1 MPAYEREVLGQEDH
15 PFLFPDAGGDRA
27 AISRRSL
34 NEDAR
39 KRLPQLLEEPDT
51 AEELASK
58 MDTALAALPLDFLE
72 YEERAE
78 TLGDP

>member
-1 MPAYEREVLGQEDH
+1 MPAYEREVLARRIIRFYSRMPEEIERPFQED
-15 PFLFPDAGGDRA
+15 L
-27 AISRRSL
+27 L

-58 MDTALAALPLDFLE
+58 MDAALADLPLDFPE

-78 TLGDP
+78 LY